1 MKVGNLVRSIHD
13 QELRGIVT
21 EVGPPET
28 AIEHGRRCARIH
40 WDDGNATIE
49 FIKLL
54 EVISEAG

>member
-1 MKVGNLVRSIHD
+1 MKVGDLVRSIHA

-28 AIEHGRRCARIH
+28 ANEHGRRCARIH
-40 WDDGNATIE
+40 WDDGGATIE

-54 EVISEAG
+54 EVVSEAG